1 MSNILSNIAA
11 LKSLYHL
18 NRNQEGYATS
28 MERISSGKRINAAG
42 DDAAGAAISD
52 RMLSQVKGLDMSI
65 RNAGDV
71 ISMAQVSEGALGEIS
86 DILQRVRELA
96 IQSASDTYNAVE
108 RNYMQTETNQLLAEF
123 DRVTKDTAVSYTH
136 LTLPTNREV

>member
-42 DDAAGAAISD
+42 DDAAMMIKDINS
-52 RMLSQVKGLDMSI
+52 
-65 RNAGDV
+65 NFDV
-71 ISMAQVSEGALGEIS
+71 LNSLIFLYFA
-86 DILQRVRELA
+86 
-96 IQSASDTYNAVE
+96 Y
-108 RNYMQTETNQLLAEF
+108 Y
-123 DRVTKDTAVSYTH
+123 
-136 LTLPTNREV
+136 